1 MNKRIRE
8 LDEIILKLSEEEY
21 LKKDY
26 ERKLRGY
33 ISRIS
38 LVDESIDKLE
48 LVKAVFKSCVVVKKL
63 LKTLFYS
70 KINFKFC
77 DNL

>member
-1 MNKRIRE
+1 MEDVNKRIRE

-26 ERKLRGY
+26 ERNLRGY

-48 LVKAVFKSCVVVKKL
+48 LVKAVFKSCVVIKKTI
-63 LKTLFYS
+63 KDVTF
-70 KINFKFC
+70 IP
-77 DNL
+77 NLNI